1 MRNIIMQGGWVMIP
15 IIAGSVVALAL
26 SLERIWYFLTIRA
39 NVPSFSA
46 EMIEYLRSGRA
57 TDALELCQKTRHPV
71 ARVLEAGLAHVE
83 EEADEIERV
92 MEREGNRQVAFV
104 ERNLNYLAV
113 VIGIEPLLGFL
124 GTILGLIT
132 AFMAWEKFSTTV
144 TVSALAKGIYEAMI
158 TTAAGLIVAIP
169 YFVLYNVF
177 LTKVN
182 RIAQDI
188 NHYGDEFLGVIKK
201 AKKGTL

>member
-1 MRNIIMQGGWVMIP
+1 MKHLIVQGGWVMIP

-26 SLERIWYFLTIRA
+26 TLERVWFFLSIRT
-39 NVPSFSA
+39 NVA
-46 EMIEYLRSGRA
+46 EFTAQMTALLKGAQA
-57 TDALELCQKTRHPV
+57 TEALELCQRTKHPV

-83 EEADEIERV
+83 EDADEIERV
-92 MEREGNRQVAFV
+92 MEREGNRQVAQV
-104 ERNLNYLAV
+104 EKNLNYLAV

-132 AFMAWEKFSTTV
+132 AFMAWEKYSTSV
-144 TVSALAKGIYEAMI
+144 TVAVLAKGIYEAMI
-158 TTAAGLIVAIP
+158 TTASGLIVAIP
-169 YFVLYNVF
+169 YFVIYNMF

-182 RIAQDI
+182 RVAQDI
-188 NHYGDEFLGVIKK
+188 NHYGDEFLGVLQK